1 MSAIYYYL
9 SLPILYGLSL
19 LPFPVLY
26 VLSDIMYFLLY
37 KLIGY
42 RTGVVERNLRNA
54 FSEKNDQEIRQI
66 QDRFYRY
73 FCDLVLET
81 LKTLTINEKT
91 LQKRLTFEDLSV
103 FEKYYEQRR
112 SVIIVMGHWGNWEL
126 AGARFSLEP
135 IHQLFV
141 IYHPL
146 ANPHFNQLV
155 YHMRTRLGNKLY
167 AMKETFRGMVS
178 NRKDITA
185 TAFIADQTPPPKGAY
200 WTTFLNQDTPVFTGT
215 AKIAKKLNYP
225 IIYVGVERIRRGYYH
240 IKTELLADQPADYAE
255 DELSEMHT
263 RRLEQDIIKQP
274 EYWLWTHRRWKHKK
288 PDNSRNFDS

>member
-1 MSAIYYYL
+1 MPAIAYYI
-9 SLPILYGLSL
+9 SLPILYGISL
-19 LPFPVLY
+19 LPFPLLY
-26 VLSDIMYFLLY
+26 LFSDFMYLLLY

-42 RTGVVERNLRNA
+42 RKKVVGRNLRNA
-54 FSEKNDQEIRQI
+54 FPEKSEKEIKQI
-66 QDRFYRY
+66 QGRFYRY

-81 LKTLTINEKT
+81 LKTLTIKETT
-91 LQKRLTFEDLSV
+91 LKKRLTFEDTAI
-103 FEKYYEQRR
+103 FKNYYQQGR
-112 SVIIVMGHWGNWEL
+112 SLIVVMGHWGNWEL

-135 IHQLFV
+135 FHQLFV

-146 ANPHFNQLV
+146 ANKHFDRLV

-167 AMKETFRGMVS
+167 PMKEAFRGMV
-178 NRKDITA
+178 RDRQEVTA

-200 WTTFLNQDTPVFTGT
+200 WTNFLNQETPVFTGT

-225 IIYVGVERIRRGYYH
+225 IVYVGIERPRRGYYH
-240 IKTELLADQPADYAE
+240 IKTEILADQPADFAE

-274 EYWLWTHRRWKHKK
+274 EFWLWTHRRWKHKK
-288 PDNSRNFDS
+288 TNK